1 MDDPPVAVVHLGS
14 AEGTPS
20 LTLEPLS
27 DIPGRPYR
35 AVLRC
40 EALVASA
47 LVQINRASLTAFVD
61 GIALDWRGWEGVRE
75 YSGHPAGTDY
85 SPPGLR
91 ILATS
96 DTRGHALRTV
106 SLGVPCIR
114 APRFED
120 FGVGAWTAEAWIEIE
135 PSQYES
141 LQRDVRRLP
150 FDSDGWW

>member
-1 MDDPPVAVVHLGS
+1 MDDRPMAVVHFGS
-14 AEGTPS
+14 AEGARS
-20 LTLEPLS
+20 LTLEPVA
-27 DIPGRPYR
+27 DIAGRPYR

-40 EALVASA
+40 EALAASA

-75 YSGHPAGTDY
+75 YSVHPAGTDY

-96 DTRGHALRTV
+96 DTLGHALLTV
-106 SLGVPCIR
+106 SLGVPCIP

-120 FGVGAWTAEAWIEIE
+120 FGVGSWTAEASIEIE
-135 PSQYES
+135 PSQHES